1 MTSRTRRIT
10 LLLFAADICLTIG
23 ALYLADTLRHELAF
37 GLGDG
42 EHLAWISWRHYVAVA
57 AIWAFLLYVFN
68 VYEPRRMFT
77 VVGEI
82 RMLVPAISVAFIL
95 LFTYFFLAKVEYL
108 SRLLFAYF
116 YVLNLLLLVN
126 LRWVLR
132 LAIRSSLGLGL
143 ARRLVIA
150 GAGPV
155 GRQVAGL
162 LQNRPWTGYGIVGF
176 LDDNVDLIGKEIDG
190 IPVLGR
196 CDQLAEM
203 IEQKQVAEVIV
214 ALPSRSYE
222 RIRQIVTVCQSLPVR
237 IRVVPD
243 LFNIVSVRARAE
255 DLWGIPLIGIREPVI
270 AGFDSLVKRTFDVVL
285 GTIAA
290 VLLAPVMLLSA
301 LALAV
306 FEGGPV
312 LFRQQRVGE
321 NGRLFWIH
329 KFRTMRAREE
339 GEPDEYAKAYK
350 KVDDPRITTIGRFLR
365 RTSLDEL
372 PQLWNVLRGEMSL
385 VGPRPELPWV
395 VEGYEAWQRQRLAVP
410 PGMTG
415 WWQIQGRGDRPL
427 KENVEYDLFY
437 IQNYSP
443 LLDITILWK
452 TIWVVVTGKGA
463 Y

>member
-1 MTSRTRRIT
+1 M
-10 LLLFAADICLTIG
+10 
-23 ALYLADTLRHELAF
+23 
-37 GLGDG
+37 
-42 EHLAWISWRHYVAVA
+42 
-57 AIWAFLLYVFN
+57 
-68 VYEPRRMFT
+68 
-77 VVGEI
+77 
-82 RMLVPAISVAFIL
+82 
-95 LFTYFFLAKVEYL
+95 
-108 SRLLFAYF
+108 LFAYF
-116 YVLNLLLLVN
+116 YVLNLLMVVN

-132 LAIRSSLGLGL
+132 LAMRSSFGLGL

-162 LQNRPWTGYGIVGF
+162 LRNRPWTGYSIVGF
-176 LDDNVDLIGKEIDG
+176 LDDNPELIGKEIDG

-196 CDQLAEM
+196 CDELAEL
-203 IEQKQVAEVIV
+203 IAHKHVAEVIV

-222 RIRQIVTVCQSLPVR
+222 RIREIVTVCQSLPVR

-285 GTIAA
+285 GTITA
-290 VLLAPVMLLSA
+290 VILAPVMLLCA

-306 FEGGPV
+306 SEGGPV

-329 KFRTMRAREE
+329 KFRTMRAPGK
-339 GEPDEYAKAYK
+339 GESDENTEAYK
-350 KVDDPRITTIGRFLR
+350 RADDPRITTVGRFLR

-395 VEGYEAWQRQRLAVP
+395 VERYEPWQRQRLSVP

>member
-1 MTSRTRRIT
+1 MTSRTRRVI
-10 LLLFAADICLTIG
+10 LLLFAADIGLTLG
-23 ALYLADTLRHELAF
+23 ALFLADALRHELPIGF
-37 GLGDG
+37 GDG
-42 EHLAWISWRHYVAVA
+42 AQLAWISWRHFLAVA
-57 AIWAFLLYVFN
+57 GIWAFLLYVFN

-77 VVGEI
+77 VVDEI
-82 RMLVPAISVAFIL
+82 RMLVPAVSVAFVL
-95 LFTYFFLAKVEYL
+95 LFAYFFLTKVEYL

-116 YVLNLLLLVN
+116 YVLDLLFLVN
-126 LRWVLR
+126 LRWMMR
-132 LAIRSSLGLGL
+132 LAMRSSFGIGL
-143 ARRLVIA
+143 ARPLIIA

-155 GRQVAGL
+155 GRQIVGL
-162 LQNRPWTGYGIVGF
+162 LRNRPWTGYNIVGF
-176 LDDNVDLIGKEIDG
+176 LDDNAEIVGSEIDG
-190 IPVLGR
+190 IPVLGQ
-196 CDQLAEM
+196 CDELADV
-203 IEQKQVAEVIV
+203 IEHIPIAEVIV
-214 ALPSRSYE
+214 ALPSRSYD
-222 RIRQIVTVCQSLPVR
+222 RIRQIVTVCQTLPVR

-270 AGFDSLVKRTFDVVL
+270 AGFDSFVKRMFDVVL
-285 GTIAA
+285 GSIAA
-290 VLLAPVMLLSA
+290 VVLAPAMLFAA
-301 LALAV
+301 LALIV
-306 FEGGPV
+306 LEGGPV

-321 NGRLFWIH
+321 NGRLFWII
-329 KFRTMRAREE
+329 KFRTMKVLPE
-339 GEPDEYAKAYK
+339 GESNEDTEAYK
-350 KVDDPRITTIGRFLR
+350 RADDPRVTTVGRFLR

-395 VEGYEAWQRQRLAVP
+395 VGKYEAWQRQRLSVP

-427 KENVEYDLFY
+427 NDNVEYDLFY